1 MKLKNLL
8 AGIEYEIVGD
18 DQVEICGVAYDSR
31 KVQEGYLFF
40 CIQGYQSDGH
50 QYAKNAYAAGAVC
63 LVVTKKQDL
72 PITQVIVK
80 DDRAA
85 MALISAAFYGH
96 PAKRL
101 RMVGVTG
108 TSGKTSTTY
117 LLKSIFEHEGSK
129 VGLMGTIVNIVG
141 DKILPAERTT
151 PEAPD
156 LQRMLAEM
164 LNAGVDTV
172 VMEVSSHSLYLKRV
186 HGIKFQGAIY
196 TNLTQ
201 DHLDFHG
208 DFEHY
213 RDAKAI
219 LFQNAEHSAINADD
233 PYGAYME
240 KVAAGN
246 VKTYGIR
253 EKANIVAKNIEL
265 HPAGSRFIMANE
277 GTQLPILLKTPGL
290 FSVYNALA
298 AITVSFMLGV
308 DMISIKQGL
317 EAVSG
322 IPGRFETLDT
332 RGGDYSVILDYA
344 HKPDSLQ
351 STLKT
356 ARGFSRGRLVC
367 IFGCGGNR
375 DAGKRPIMGEMA
387 EQLAD
392 YVIVTS
398 DNPRFEE
405 PMAIIEEILSGMKG
419 KNHIVIEDRR
429 TAIRYALEHA
439 QTGDVIILAGKG
451 HEDYQEIRGEHHPF
465 DEKVIVKEILDE
477 LGR

>member
-1 MKLKNLL
+1 MGFAPADDPQFLVLFIVREPGVPVTYGSVVAAPFAKDVLEKCLKYAGVAPSEPMDNLVEVPDLTGMGLAEAEQKAKEEGFSASVIGSGAVSAQSPVAGTKAAKGVTIDIYGNSSEPAGDSVTVPNLADKTLIEAFQIAKDSGLEIKVSGSEEGKVKSQSPKAGELIANGERLPLLAANKKKEGRGMKLRNLL

-253 EKANIVAKNIEL
+253 EKANIVAK
-265 HPAGSRFIMANE
+265 
-277 GTQLPILLKTPGL
+277 
-290 FSVYNALA
+290 
-298 AITVSFMLGV
+298 
-308 DMISIKQGL
+308 
-317 EAVSG
+317 
-322 IPGRFETLDT
+322 
-332 RGGDYSVILDYA
+332 
-344 HKPDSLQ
+344 
-351 STLKT
+351 
-356 ARGFSRGRLVC
+356 
-367 IFGCGGNR
+367 
-375 DAGKRPIMGEMA
+375 
-387 EQLAD
+387 
-392 YVIVTS
+392 
-398 DNPRFEE
+398 
-405 PMAIIEEILSGMKG
+405 ILSC
-419 KNHIVIEDRR
+419 
-429 TAIRYALEHA
+429 
-439 QTGDVIILAGKG
+439 
-451 HEDYQEIRGEHHPF
+451 IRGQPVYHG
-465 DEKVIVKEILDE
+465 K
-477 LGR
+477 